1 MVNSGLVGV
10 SVQMFPASVELD
22 GKEAGEKTRNQDEQV
37 EEKQKSLIT

>member
-10 SVQMFPASVELD
+10 SVQISLALVELD
-22 GKEAGEKTRNQDEQV
+22 GKEAGEKARNQDEQV